1 MNLNSTSDQ
10 SAFCVVSAG
19 AQLLIVRVPCVAA
32 AGARSHLQSSEIP
45 LNASRKPAALIAEEL
60 FPDST

>member
-19 AQLLIVRVPCVAA
+19 AQLIVRVPCVAA